1 MSSNKNTKRI
11 GTYFYIF
18 LIIAGCVLACST
30 LIPND
35 YLKLLVVM
43 GSLTIGLYG
52 IMKTL
57 SGTKPD
63 TSGKPD
69 EMDKQQTN
77 QKGIVL

>member
-1 MSSNKNTKRI
+1 M
-11 GTYFYIF
+11 
-18 LIIAGCVLACST
+18 LACST

-57 SGTKPD
+57 SGTKQD

-69 EMDKQQTN
+69 EMEKQQTN